1 MLTDKAMILVVDDE
15 PINIEVLYELLHN
28 EYEIRFA
35 TSGVKGLEI
44 ARAQSPDLILLD
56 VMMPSMSGYD
66 VCRILKEDPDL
77 KTVPVVFI
85 TAMNE
90 QADEMQGLKLGAI
103 DYLTKPIS
111 PDITK
116 ARVRNFVNLKKQQD
130 LLANMAF
137 VDGLTGIPNRRRL
150 DDSLTLEWRRA
161 LRSHQSLGLMM
172 IDIDHFKLYNDNYG
186 HDAGDACLKAVATA
200 MHEQVVRAGDLMAR
214 YGGEEFVGLMPNT
227 DIKGAVAFA
236 ENMARSV
243 AALEI
248 PHAHSLVSDQ
258 ITLSIGVNAIVP
270 TDNDDI
276 QSFMKT
282 ADNALYKAKENGR
295 NRVCT
300 P

>member
-1 MLTDKAMILVVDDE
+1 
-15 PINIEVLYELLHN
+15 
-28 EYEIRFA
+28 
-35 TSGVKGLEI
+35 
-44 ARAQSPDLILLD
+44 
-56 VMMPSMSGYD
+56 MMPSMSGYD

-116 ARVRNFVNLKKQQD
+116 VRVRNFVNLKKQQD

-172 IDIDHFKLYNDNYG
+172 IDIDHIVV
-186 HDAGDACLKAVATA
+186 AGKGL
-200 MHEQVVRAGDLMAR
+200 HPMA
-214 YGGEEFVGLMPNT
+214 
-227 DIKGAVAFA
+227 
-236 ENMARSV
+236 
-243 AALEI
+243 
-248 PHAHSLVSDQ
+248 
-258 ITLSIGVNAIVP
+258 IGVAEINEEGVANAMP
-270 TDNDDI
+270 TGGPVHAAR
-276 QSFMKT
+276 Q
-282 ADNALYKAKENGR
+282 
-295 NRVCT
+295 
-300 P
+300 PQ